1 MVRSVGA
8 RVGNATVQPDA
19 GGVLRKFPLSFQGL
33 SGFAV
38 VAAGAVTAETGA
50 PRSGDLGEQAWIDYR
65 GPPETIRTVPYSR
78 VLNGQVPAET
88 FHDKIVVVGT
98 GTPGLKDVHPIPT
111 ADDEVMSG
119 AEVQANAIW
128 TVANDFPLRS
138 SAWAVGA
145 LLVLALAAIPPL
157 LNVRLGPFVALL
169 ASAAVGCVYVVAV
182 QLAFNGGTILPL
194 TYPLIALA
202 MAAIGSL
209 AVTTVLTA
217 FERQWVH
224 DTFARFVPEPV
235 VDEVLE
241 HADEDHRLGGVRREG
256 TVMFTDLRGF
266 TSFSERL
273 EPDRVVEVLNRYLAE
288 MSEAIMDRGG
298 TLVTYMGDGIMAV
311 FGAPLEQP
319 DHADRALACSDGD
332 ARDSPSGV

>member
-1 MVRSVGA
+1 M
-8 RVGNATVQPDA
+8 
-19 GGVLRKFPLSFQGL
+19 
-33 SGFAV
+33 
-38 VAAGAVTAETGA
+38 
-50 PRSGDLGEQAWIDYR
+50 RSGRSQ
-65 GPPETIRTVPYSR
+65 T
-78 VLNGQVPAET
+78 T
-88 FHDKIVVVGT
+88 FRRA
-98 GTPGLKDVHPIPT
+98 P
-111 ADDEVMSG
+111 
-119 AEVQANAIW
+119 
-128 TVANDFPLRS
+128 
-138 SAWAVGA
+138 AWAVGA

-182 QLAFNGGTILPL
+182 QLFNGGTILPL

-224 DTFARFVPEPV
+224 DTFARFAPEPV

-266 TSFSERL
+266 TSFRAPRARSRGRGAQPLSRRDER
-273 EPDRVVEVLNRYLAE
+273 
-288 MSEAIMDRGG
+288 
-298 TLVTYMGDGIMAV
+298 GDHGPRRDPCYV
-311 FGAPLEQP
+311 HGRW
-319 DHADRALACSDGD
+319 DHGRLRRAA
-332 ARDSPSGV
+332 